1 MWMIG
6 KETRM
11 FAYVKREDYLASYS
25 ELKSGEWKS
34 VDGDIFYA

>member
-1 MWMIG
+1 MWRIG

-25 ELKSGEWKS
+25 EWKS